1 MPSRQY
7 KARAKRRAKYLQK
20 REEILKER
28 SSEESKEKARERYHQ
43 NSDHKQTAEW
53 EKYHK
58 NPEPILSL
66 KRQRYNE
73 KKAVMN
79 SAEHRDDSIAS
90 PAKRMRLQERP
101 TDQHAALSNCYPQGN
116 EISTNKPQRYVRI
129 RLSDTILIL
138 GWMNVYMYA
147 CIIIGNCSIMIFIN
161 LCVAWFGDVCN

>member
-7 KARAKRRAKYLQK
+7 KARAKRRAEYRQK
-20 REEILKER
+20 REGILKER

-73 KKAVMN
+73 NKAVMN
-79 SAEHRDDSIAS
+79 SAEHRNDSISS

-101 TDQHAALSNCYPQGN
+101 TDQHAVRSTCYRKGN
-116 EISTNKPQRYVRI
+116 ELRKVSTNKPQRTMRYVRI
-129 RLSDTILIL
+129 
-138 GWMNVYMYA
+138 
-147 CIIIGNCSIMIFIN
+147 
-161 LCVAWFGDVCN
+161 